1 VNVECFPGFRARGD
15 FETAL
20 SLFDLPEGAPC
31 QEGMLRLKYPR
42 FWKGGESL
50 SAEQSSGGGKS
61 EHRRAR
67 CRVTCS
73 CQRKKA
79 DFGIHA
85 GEHAVR
91 RLDGKCHREQ
101 TADLKFQMRFQVG
114 KGEKVG

>member
-1 VNVECFPGFRARGD
+1 MQSFKG
-15 FETAL
+15 L
-20 SLFDLPEGAPC
+20 PC
-31 QEGMLRLKYPR
+31 QKAWLRLR
-42 FWKGGESL
+42 CAWFWKGGESL

-61 EHRRAR
+61 EHCRAR

-85 GEHAVR
+85 GEHAAR
-91 RLDGKCHREQ
+91 RLDGKCHRKQ
-101 TADLKFQMRFQVG
+101 TADLKFQLRFQAG